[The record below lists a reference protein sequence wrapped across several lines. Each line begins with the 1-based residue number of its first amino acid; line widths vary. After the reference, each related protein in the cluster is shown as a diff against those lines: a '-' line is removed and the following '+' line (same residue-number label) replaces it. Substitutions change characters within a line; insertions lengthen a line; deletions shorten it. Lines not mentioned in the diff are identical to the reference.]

1 MKNWTKCC
9 MSIMFALCAWH
20 AFALAFADD
29 KEIAFPERHGQVSA
43 QLFVGESKN
52 QTLIVGLGGSEGGNP
67 WASQYWKAQRD
78 RFLAQGYAVLAL
90 GYFGTKESPAK
101 LDRISIDAIHAAITQ
116 AASNPLINSR
126 CVALIGGSKG
136 AELALSMAS
145 LYSDYDAVVAIV
157 PGSAVFPALTM
168 TMDTSSWSHQGRE
181 LTYVPFTPDAYPAL
195 IKRDLR
201 GAFEKLMENTQAMEA
216 ASIPVEKINGPVL
229 FISATK
235 DEMWPSS
242 EMSVQMMDRLKTK
255 KFGFA
260 NQHVAIEGGHSA
272 PLKHFDQIE
281 AFLRDNL
288 NKSKPEC
295 TRSDLQ

>member
-1 MKNWTKCC
+1 MKNWMKFCV
-9 MSIMFALCAWH
+9 SIACTWSVWSAS
-20 AFALAFADD
+20 AVTPVDD
-29 KEIAFPERHGQVSA
+29 KEKALPDRHGQVST

-101 LDRISIDAIHAAITQ
+101 LDRISIDAIHAAIAK
-116 AASNPLINSR
+116 AANDPLINGR

-136 AELALSMAS
+136 AELALTMAS
-145 LYSDYDAVVAIV
+145 IYPDYDAVVAIV
-157 PGSAVFPALTM
+157 PSNAVFPALTM

-229 FISATK
+229 LVSATK

-255 KFGFA
+255 KFGFV
-260 NQHVAIEGGHSA
+260 NQHVAIEGAHSA

-281 AFLRDNL
+281 EFLHANL
-288 NKSKPEC
+288 RKSKPEC
-295 TRSDLQ
+295 GLPEAK